1 MSSDGSK
8 IKIQGIALT
17 YLLINI
23 QWFNVV
29 SELETEKMKAY
40 LKLIW
45 SNGPSTFVIFLKMYF
60 LMVEHE
66 HFVHTQVEYV
76 LLENDSFYWIF
87 FLATKLRS
95 QVIKVCLRFLDS
107 SIDYAGQLF
116 VNTIVSPRRVRQN
129 IQVIIYFMW
138 MGFVDI
144 LLQIK

>member
-1 MSSDGSK
+1 
-8 IKIQGIALT
+8 
-17 YLLINI
+17 
-23 QWFNVV
+23 
-29 SELETEKMKAY
+29 
-40 LKLIW
+40 
-45 SNGPSTFVIFLKMYF
+45 
-60 LMVEHE
+60 MVEHE